1 MIVGMSE
8 DETFGPVLLFGA
20 GGTAVEV
27 IADGALTLPPLDSL
41 LARQLKPKAR
51 SSAGI
56 RLSTH

>member
-27 IADGALTLPPLDSL
+27 IADV
-41 LARQLKPKAR
+41 
-51 SSAGI
+51 
-56 RLSTH
+56 H